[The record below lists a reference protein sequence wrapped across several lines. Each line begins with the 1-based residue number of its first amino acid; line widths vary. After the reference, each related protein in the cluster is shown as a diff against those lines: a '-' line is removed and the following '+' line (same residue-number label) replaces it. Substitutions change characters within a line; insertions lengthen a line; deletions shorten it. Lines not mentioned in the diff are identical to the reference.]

1 MCVCVCGGGG
11 AKDWAT
17 PAHFI
22 SSPRPTPRKKKCS
35 RVNKE
40 GPSCQEG
47 ESGMPLKTAS
57 PSVPRKKD

>member
-1 MCVCVCGGGG
+1 MCVCVCVCVGP
-11 AKDWAT
+11 KDWAT

-22 SSPRPTPRKKKCS
+22 SSPRPTPRRKKCP
-35 RVNKE
+35 RMNKE

-57 PSVPRKKD
+57 PGVPSKND